1 MINLTFETFDEMVA
15 FAGQILGTLTGKAVA
30 VPVVQNTAP
39 GTVAAP
45 TEPIPQAP
53 VVQQPTAPVVQQPT
67 ALVSQAT
74 TVAPVTPQA
83 PVAPQAPTQMPTY
96 SIDQIAVGAIQLKDA
111 GRLGEFQQ
119 LLARFGVAALT
130 QLQPA
135 QLPEIAAELQKM
147 GVKL

>member
-15 FAGQILGTLTGKAVA
+15 FAGQILGTQTGKAVA
-30 VPVVQNTAP
+30 TPQT
-39 GTVAAP
+39 P
-45 TEPIPQAP
+45 T
-53 VVQQPTAPVVQQPT
+53 
-67 ALVSQAT
+67 
-74 TVAPVTPQA
+74 APVTPQA
-83 PVAPQAPTQMPTY
+83 PVVHQPTAPVVHQPTAPVTPQAPTQMPTY

>member
-15 FAGQILGTLTGKAVA
+15 FAGQILGTQTGKAVA
-30 VPVVQNTAP
+30 VPVVQNTAT
-39 GTVAAP
+39 GTVVAP

-53 VVQQPTAPVVQQPT
+53 VTQPTAPVVQQPT
-67 ALVSQAT
+67 A
-74 TVAPVTPQA
+74 PVTPQA
-83 PVAPQAPTQMPTY
+83 PVQMPTY

>member
-15 FAGQILGTLTGKAVA
+15 FAGQILGTQTEKVVA
-30 VPVVQNTAP
+30 APTASVQQPTQPVTPQAPTVPVVQQ
-39 GTVAAP
+39 P
-45 TEPIPQAP
+45 TAP

-67 ALVSQAT
+67 APVVQQPT
-74 TVAPVTPQA
+74 APVT
-83 PVAPQAPTQMPTY
+83 PQAPTQMPTY

-135 QLPEIAAELQKM
+135 QLPEIATELQKM

>member
-1 MINLTFETFDEMVA
+1 MKISIEVNSFEELQELAMRVI
-15 FAGQILGTLTGKAVA
+15 GSQVER
-30 VPVVQNTAP
+30 PQTATP
-39 GTVAAP
+39 EPTTAQVAAP
-45 TEPIPQAP
+45 EPAAAP
-53 VVQQPTAPVVQQPT
+53 A
-67 ALVSQAT
+67 
-74 TVAPVTPQA
+74 
-83 PVAPQAPTQMPTY
+83 QMPTY
-96 SIDQIAVGAIQLKDA
+96 TVDQIAVGAIQLKDA

>member
-15 FAGQILGTLTGKAVA
+15 FAGQILGTQTGKAVA
-30 VPVVQNTAP
+30 VPVVQNTAT

-53 VVQQPTAPVVQQPT
+53 VTQPT
-67 ALVSQAT
+67 
-74 TVAPVTPQA
+74 APVTPQA
-83 PVAPQAPTQMPTY
+83 PVQMPTY

>member
-15 FAGQILGTLTGKAVA
+15 FAGQILGNQTGKAAA
-30 VPVVQNTAP
+30 VPVVKNTAI
-39 GTVAAP
+39 GTVVAP

-53 VVQQPTAPVVQQPT
+53 VVQQPTAPVT
-67 ALVSQAT
+67 KAT
-74 TVAPVTPQA
+74 TVAPAQA
-83 PVAPQAPTQMPTY
+83 PVTPQAPTQMPTY

>member
-15 FAGQILGTLTGKAVA
+15 FAGQILSTQTEKV
-30 VPVVQNTAP
+30 
-39 GTVAAP
+39 VAAP
-45 TEPIPQAP
+45 VQQPTQPVIPQAP
-53 VVQQPTAPVVQQPT
+53 T
-67 ALVSQAT
+67 
-74 TVAPVTPQA
+74 APVTPQA
-83 PVAPQAPTQMPTY
+83 PTAPVTPQAPTQMPTY

>member
-15 FAGQILGTLTGKAVA
+15 FAGQILGTQTEKAVA
-30 VPVVQNTAP
+30 VPVVQNTAT
-39 GTVAAP
+39 GTVVAP

-53 VVQQPTAPVVQQPT
+53 VVQQPTAPVT
-67 ALVSQAT
+67 QAT
-74 TVAPVTPQA
+74 TVAPVTPQT
-83 PVAPQAPTQMPTY
+83 PVQPQTPVTPQAPIQMPTY

>member
-15 FAGQILGTLTGKAVA
+15 FAGQILGTQTGKAVA
-30 VPVVQNTAP
+30 VPVVQNTA
-39 GTVAAP
+39 TDTAVAP
-45 TEPIPQAP
+45 TKPIPTTPVTQAP
-53 VVQQPTAPVVQQPT
+53 VT
-67 ALVSQAT
+67 
-74 TVAPVTPQA
+74 
-83 PVAPQAPTQMPTY
+83 PQAPTQMPTY

-135 QLPEIAAELQKM
+135 QLPEIATELQKM

>member
-15 FAGQILGTLTGKAVA
+15 FAGQILGTQTGKAVA
-30 VPVVQNTAP
+30 TPTASVQPQTPVT
-39 GTVAAP
+39 
-45 TEPIPQAP
+45 PQAP

-67 ALVSQAT
+67 A
-74 TVAPVTPQA
+74 PVT
-83 PVAPQAPTQMPTY
+83 PQAPTQMPTY

>member
-15 FAGQILGTLTGKAVA
+15 FAGQILGTQTGKAV
-30 VPVVQNTAP
+30 VEPVAQNTVT
-39 GTVAAP
+39 GTVVAP

-53 VVQQPTAPVVQQPT
+53 VVQQPQ
-67 ALVSQAT
+67 
-74 TVAPVTPQA
+74 APVT
-83 PVAPQAPTQMPTY
+83 PQAPTQMPTY

>member
-15 FAGQILGTLTGKAVA
+15 FAGQILGTQTGKAVA
-30 VPVVQNTAP
+30 EPVAQNTVT
-39 GTVAAP
+39 GTVVAP

-53 VVQQPTAPVVQQPT
+53 VVQQPTAPVT
-67 ALVSQAT
+67 
-74 TVAPVTPQA
+74 
-83 PVAPQAPTQMPTY
+83 PQAPTQMPTY

-119 LLARFGVAALT
+119 LLAKFGVAALT

>member
-1 MINLTFETFDEMVA
+1 MINLTFDTFDEMVA
-15 FAGQILGTLTGKAVA
+15 FAGQILGTQSGKAVA
-30 VPVVQNTAP
+30 TPTASVQPQTPVTPQ
-39 GTVAAP
+39 AP
-45 TEPIPQAP
+45 TAP
-53 VVQQPTAPVVQQPT
+53 VVQQPTAPVT
-67 ALVSQAT
+67 
-74 TVAPVTPQA
+74 
-83 PVAPQAPTQMPTY
+83 PQAPTQMPTY

>member
-1 MINLTFETFDEMVA
+1 MINLTFETFDEMVV
-15 FAGQILGTLTGKAVA
+15 FARQILGNQTAVTVPA
-30 VPVVQNTAP
+30 QVNIKPNMPVVPETPAVQQP
-39 GTVAAP
+39 DSVA
-45 TEPIPQAP
+45 PIPTQAP
-53 VVQQPTAPVVQQPT
+53 VT
-67 ALVSQAT
+67 
-74 TVAPVTPQA
+74 
-83 PVAPQAPTQMPTY
+83 PQAPTQMPTY

>member
-15 FAGQILGTLTGKAVA
+15 FAKQILGNQTAVVEPVSTHTDIKPSMPVIPE
-30 VPVVQNTAP
+30 VPA
-39 GTVAAP
+39 
-45 TEPIPQAP
+45 
-53 VVQQPTAPVVQQPT
+53 VQQPD
-67 ALVSQAT
+67 S
-74 TVAPVTPQA
+74 VT
-83 PVAPQAPTQMPTY
+83 PQAPTQMPTY

>member
-15 FAGQILGTLTGKAVA
+15 FAGQILGTQTEKV
-30 VPVVQNTAP
+30 
-39 GTVAAP
+39 VAAP
-45 TEPIPQAP
+45 TASVQQPTQPVTPQAPTAP

-67 ALVSQAT
+67 APVVQQPT
-74 TVAPVTPQA
+74 APVT
-83 PVAPQAPTQMPTY
+83 PQAPTQMPTY

>member
-15 FAGQILGTLTGKAVA
+15 FAKQILGTQTGKAVA
-30 VPVVQNTAP
+30 VPVVQNTAS
-39 GTVAAP
+39 VQQP
-45 TEPIPQAP
+45 TPPVIPQAP
-53 VVQQPTAPVVQQPT
+53 TAP
-67 ALVSQAT
+67 T
-74 TVAPVTPQA
+74 TSVAPVHPQA
-83 PVAPQAPTQMPTY
+83 PITPQAPTQMPTY

>member
-1 MINLTFETFDEMVA
+1 MINLTFETFDEIVA
-15 FAGQILGTLTGKAVA
+15 FAKQILGNQIAVNA
-30 VPVVQNTAP
+30 PAQENIKPSMPV
-39 GTVAAP
+39 
-45 TEPIPQAP
+45 IPEMPA
-53 VVQQPTAPVVQQPT
+53 VQQPQT
-67 ALVSQAT
+67 
-74 TVAPVTPQA
+74 PVTPQV
-83 PVAPQAPTQMPTY
+83 PVTPQTPTQMPTY

>member
-1 MINLTFETFDEMVA
+1 MINLTFETFDEMVI
-15 FAGQILGTLTGKAVA
+15 FAKQILGNQTAVGASVSTHTDIKPSMPVIPEVPA
-30 VPVVQNTAP
+30 VQQ
-39 GTVAAP
+39 
-45 TEPIPQAP
+45 PQAP
-53 VVQQPTAPVVQQPT
+53 VT
-67 ALVSQAT
+67 
-74 TVAPVTPQA
+74 
-83 PVAPQAPTQMPTY
+83 PQAPTQMPTY

-135 QLPEIAAELQKM
+135 QLPEIATELQKM

>member
-15 FAGQILGTLTGKAVA
+15 FAGQILGTQTEKV
-30 VPVVQNTAP
+30 
-39 GTVAAP
+39 VAAP
-45 TEPIPQAP
+45 TASVQQPTPPVIPQAP
-53 VVQQPTAPVVQQPT
+53 TAP
-67 ALVSQAT
+67 T
-74 TVAPVTPQA
+74 TSVAPVHPQA
-83 PVAPQAPTQMPTY
+83 PITPQAPTQMPTY

>member
-15 FAGQILGTLTGKAVA
+15 FAGQILGTQTGKAVA
-30 VPVVQNTAP
+30 VPVVQNTAT

-45 TEPIPQAP
+45 TEPITQAP
-53 VVQQPTAPVVQQPT
+53 VVQQPTAPV
-67 ALVSQAT
+67 SQAT
-74 TVAPVTPQA
+74 TVAPVT
-83 PVAPQAPTQMPTY
+83 PQAPTQMPTY

-135 QLPEIAAELQKM
+135 QLPEIATELQKM

>member
-1 MINLTFETFDEMVA
+1 MINLTFETFDEMVV
-15 FAGQILGTLTGKAVA
+15 FAKQILGNQIAVNA
-30 VPVVQNTAP
+30 PAQENIKPSMPVIPEAP
-39 GTVAAP
+39 A
-45 TEPIPQAP
+45 
-53 VVQQPTAPVVQQPT
+53 VQQPTAPV
-67 ALVSQAT
+67 SQAT
-74 TVAPVTPQA
+74 NVAPVT
-83 PVAPQAPTQMPTY
+83 PQAPTQMPTY

>member
-15 FAGQILGTLTGKAVA
+15 FAKQILGNQTAVVEPVSTHTDIKPSMPVIPEVPA
-30 VPVVQNTAP
+30 VQQ
-39 GTVAAP
+39 
-45 TEPIPQAP
+45 PQAP
-53 VVQQPTAPVVQQPT
+53 VT
-67 ALVSQAT
+67 
-74 TVAPVTPQA
+74 
-83 PVAPQAPTQMPTY
+83 PQAPTQMPTY

>member
-15 FAGQILGTLTGKAVA
+15 FAGQILGTQTGKAVA
-30 VPVVQNTAP
+30 ASTASVQP
-39 GTVAAP
+39 P
-45 TEPIPQAP
+45 K
-53 VVQQPTAPVVQQPT
+53 
-67 ALVSQAT
+67 SS
-74 TVAPVTPQA
+74 VAPVTPTTPTTSVAPVHPQA
-83 PVAPQAPTQMPTY
+83 PITPQAPTQMPTY

>member
-15 FAGQILGTLTGKAVA
+15 FAGQILGTQTGKA
-30 VPVVQNTAP
+30 VVQNTAT
-39 GTVAAP
+39 GTVVAP

-53 VVQQPTAPVVQQPT
+53 VVQQPTAPVTPQAPVVQQPT
-67 ALVSQAT
+67 
-74 TVAPVTPQA
+74 APVTPQA
-83 PVAPQAPTQMPTY
+83 PVQMPTY

>member
-15 FAGQILGTLTGKAVA
+15 FAGQILGTQTGKAAVA
-30 VPVVQNTAP
+30 PVVRNTTT
-39 GTVAAP
+39 GTVVTP
-45 TEPIPQAP
+45 TEPIP
-53 VVQQPTAPVVQQPT
+53 TAPVT
-67 ALVSQAT
+67 QAT
-74 TVAPVTPQA
+74 TVASVQPQA
-83 PVAPQAPTQMPTY
+83 LVTPQAPTQMPTY
-96 SIDQIAVGAIQLKDA
+96 SIDRIAVGAIQLKDA

-119 LLARFGVAALT
+119 LLAKFGVAALT

>member
-15 FAGQILGTLTGKAVA
+15 FAKQILGNQTAIVE
-30 VPVVQNTAP
+30 PVSTHIEIKPSMPV
-39 GTVAAP
+39 
-45 TEPIPQAP
+45 IPEAP
-53 VVQQPTAPVVQQPT
+53 VVQQPTAPVT
-67 ALVSQAT
+67 QAT
-74 TVAPVTPQA
+74 TVAPVT
-83 PVAPQAPTQMPTY
+83 PQAPTQMPTY

>member
-1 MINLTFETFDEMVA
+1 MINLTFETFDEMVI
-15 FAGQILGTLTGKAVA
+15 FAKQILGSQTDVS
-30 VPVVQNTAP
+30 VPVSTNVNIVP
-39 GTVAAP
+39 DM
-45 TEPIPQAP
+45 PIIPETPA
-53 VVQQPTAPVVQQPT
+53 VQQ
-67 ALVSQAT
+67 
-74 TVAPVTPQA
+74 
-83 PVAPQAPTQMPTY
+83 PQAPTQMPTY

-130 QLQPA
+130 QLQPS

>member
-15 FAGQILGTLTGKAVA
+15 FAGQILGTQTAVGA
-30 VPVVQNTAP
+30 SVSTHTDIKPSMPVIPEAP
-39 GTVAAP
+39 AT
-45 TEPIPQAP
+45 
-53 VVQQPTAPVVQQPT
+53 QQP
-67 ALVSQAT
+67 
-74 TVAPVTPQA
+74 VT
-83 PVAPQAPTQMPTY
+83 PQAPTQMPTY

-119 LLARFGVAALT
+119 LLAKFGVAALT